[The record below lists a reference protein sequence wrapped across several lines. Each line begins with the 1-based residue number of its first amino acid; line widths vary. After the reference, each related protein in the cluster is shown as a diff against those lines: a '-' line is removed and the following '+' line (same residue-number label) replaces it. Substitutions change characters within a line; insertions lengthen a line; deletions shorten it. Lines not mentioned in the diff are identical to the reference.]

1 MASVASSSITSSDM
15 SLLAVVDLGSNSLK
29 VSVVE
34 AATRR
39 EMARASEAVRIFP
52 TTLGEFTLARE
63 TQVAAAEAVRRLVEF
78 ARAQGASTIAIL
90 GTSAVRECA
99 NRSEFGALI
108 RATVGLPLTVIS
120 GEVEA
125 RLVAAG
131 IRTDPAFAG
140 CPRLTV
146 FDLGGGSLEVATLH
160 GSQVSLA
167 RSFPL
172 GAVRL
177 THGYLRGG
185 DAVVDELDQSSIR
198 DHLMRTLSPVLP
210 PRLAETGLVVGAGGV
225 FSAVALHLEA
235 LGEPIVDGRL
245 PTLRIRELKDKLCAL
260 PLAERRAVPGIP
272 SDRADIMPAALLTVC
287 VLADLTGAESFHLTH
302 RGLRHGMVELM
313 LGPSGPLA

>member
-1 MASVASSSITSSDM
+1 MP
-15 SLLAVVDLGSNSLK
+15 LLAVVDLGSNSLK

-34 AATRR
+34 AASRR
-39 EMARASEAVRIFP
+39 EVARASEPVRIFP
-52 TTLGEFTLARE
+52 AALGEFTLARE
-63 TQVAAAEAVRRLVEF
+63 TQVVAAEAVRRLVEF
-78 ARAQGASTIAIL
+78 ARGHGATDIAIL
-90 GTSAVRECA
+90 GTSAVRDCA
-99 NRSEFGALI
+99 NRAEFAALV
-108 RATVGLPLTVIS
+108 RATAGVPLTIIS

-131 IRTDPAFAG
+131 VRTDPAFAA
-140 CPRLTV
+140 CPHLAV
-146 FDLGGGSLEVATLH
+146 FDLGGGSLEVATVR
-160 GSQVSLA
+160 GSQVALA

-172 GAVRL
+172 GSVRL

-185 DAVVDELDQSSIR
+185 EGVVDELDQSSIR
-198 DHLMRTLSPVLP
+198 EHLVRTLGPVLST
-210 PRLAETGLVVGAGGV
+210 RLAEQGLVVGAGGV
-225 FSAVALHLEA
+225 FSAVALHLES
-235 LGEPIVDGRL
+235 LGEPVVDGRL

-272 SDRADIMPAALLTVC
+272 AERADIMPAALLTVC